1 MKVLE
6 TGIVCRADVVMMQ
19 EQYVEREGYNISHPG
34 YRLVRGGRT
43 MTAIRRD
50 THLEFL
56 EVDKGG
62 DGDVQVFDIKYPSG
76 RKMRLVNVY
85 DQLRQEG
92 GVRSQ
97 GRPAQTARW
106 REIMEQE
113 KILLGGDWNA
123 HSDRWDPQCPL
134 KRDANFLENLMD
146 KYDSIDVTD
155 GEETHS
161 NMRNDEIS

>member
-1 MKVLE
+1 
-6 TGIVCRADVVMMQ
+6 
-19 EQYVEREGYNISHPG
+19 
-34 YRLVRGGRT
+34 
-43 MTAIRRD
+43 MTAVRRD
-50 THLEFL
+50 THLEFS

-62 DGDVQVFDIKYPSG
+62 DGHVQVFDIRYPLG

-106 REIMEQE
+106 SEIMEQE

-123 HSDRWDPQCPL
+123 HSDRWDPQCPA
-134 KRDANFLENLMD
+134 KRDATVLENLMD
-146 KYDSIDVTD
+146 EYDLIDITD
-155 GEETHS
+155 GKEPIRTRE
-161 NMRNDEIS
+161 MAKLRDRLLISLSLKLRWLID

>member
-1 MKVLE
+1 MMALE
-6 TGIVCRADVVMMQ
+6 TGIVWGADVVMLQ
-19 EQYVEREGYNISHPG
+19 EPYVEREGYNISHPG

-50 THLEFL
+50 THLEFS

-62 DGDVQVFDIKYPSG
+62 DGDVQVFDIRYPSG

-113 KILLGGDWNA
+113 KILLGGDSSAKVQIDYRLRYA
-123 HSDRWDPQCPL
+123 HMRTRAAYTKLPVDPCATRSL
-134 KRDANFLENLMD
+134 
-146 KYDSIDVTD
+146 
-155 GEETHS
+155 
-161 NMRNDEIS
+161 

>member
-1 MKVLE
+1 M
-6 TGIVCRADVVMMQ
+6 
-19 EQYVEREGYNISHPG
+19 
-34 YRLVRGGRT
+34 
-43 MTAIRRD
+43 MTAIQRD

-62 DGDVQVFDIKYPSG
+62 EGDVQVFDIKYLSG

-106 REIMEQE
+106 SEIMEWE
-113 KILLGGDWNA
+113 KILLGADWTA
-123 HSDRWDPQCPL
+123 RSDRWDPQFPP
-134 KRDANFLENLMD
+134 KRDPNLLENLMD
-146 KYDSIDVTD
+146 EYDLIDVTD
-155 GEETHS
+155 GEETHT
-161 NMRNDEIS
+161 NTRNGETSESLIGFFITKILMADRLQISTDLATT